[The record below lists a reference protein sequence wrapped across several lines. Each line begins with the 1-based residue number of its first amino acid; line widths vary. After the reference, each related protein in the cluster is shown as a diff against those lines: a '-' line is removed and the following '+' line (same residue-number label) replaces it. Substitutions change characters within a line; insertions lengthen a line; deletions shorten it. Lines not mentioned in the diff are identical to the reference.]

1 MEGMQILETT
11 TAIQADSVVS
21 TLVSI
26 FATGMLIG
34 VIVALWGLIIDN
46 AKLLLIG
53 FFSFIIFALGI
64 IIPTVISPREVR
76 YKAVVTDEYAAS
88 AQFNEDFEVIE
99 KDGMIY
105 WLREKGSN

>member
-11 TAIQADSVVS
+11 TAVQSDSIIS
-21 TLVSI
+21 GLITI
-26 FATGMLIG
+26 FAIG
-34 VIVALWGLIIDN
+34 TVVGIVATFWGLLIDN

-53 FFSFIIFALGI
+53 IFSFIIFALGI
-64 IIPTVISPREVR
+64 VIPSVVLPREVR

-88 AQFNEDFEVIE
+88 AQFNEDFEIVE

-105 WLREKGSN
+105 WLRERD

>member
-11 TAIQADSVVS
+11 TAVQADSIIS
-21 TLVSI
+21 TLVTI
-26 FATGMLIG
+26 FAIG
-34 VIVALWGLIIDN
+34 LLAGIVVTFWGLLVDN
-46 AKLLLIG
+46 VKLLLVGI
-53 FFSFIIFALGI
+53 FSFIVFALGI
-64 IIPTVISPREVR
+64 IIPSVILPKEVR

-105 WLREKGSN
+105 WLRERN